1 MLKTLIALSLI
12 PLFTACGNNVKTQT
26 GQQLAEDTQL
36 FNVSAT
42 NAPKSYTI
50 NTFENPK
57 ITMHRGQTYRFT
69 VNSLN
74 HPFYIF
80 FAPGNNP
87 NNQYSNGVSG
97 NGVQVGSLI
106 ITVPSTAPSLLY
118 YGSSS
123 DADMTGVITVNN

>member
-1 MLKTLIALSLI
+1 MLKTLITLALI
-12 PLFTACGNNVKTQT
+12 PLFTGCGNNVKAGT

-36 FNVSAT
+36 FNVSST

-50 NTFENPK
+50 NSFENPQ
-57 ITMHRGQTYRFT
+57 ITMHRGQTYTFT

-80 FAPGNNP
+80 FSPGNNP
-87 NNQYSNGVSG
+87 ANQYTNGVSG

-106 ITVPSTAPSLLY
+106 ITVPNTAPSLLY
-118 YGSSS
+118 YGSSNDS
-123 DADMTGVITVNN
+123 EMSGLITVN